1 MRDGDR
7 PHPAHRCHHQSVRRQ
22 AKLPALQMVPRSE
35 REGDAATVEA
45 ALRDVRHVSAPDSLR
60 LLARGQLDAGG
71 SRILP
76 REAPRGPR
84 ASRPQQ
90 IEKNVFLSEE
100 EEKKHWKTLENA
112 PKKKHWKTLE
122 NAPKKKPLKTLENP
136 AKKKHCKTLE
146 NPEKRTLENNGK
158 LYKKNTGKT
167 LENPAKKTLKNA
179 PKKEHWK
186 TLENSPNKKH
196 WKTLKKKNTKKHWKT
211 LQTKST
217 RKL

>member
-146 NPEKRTLENNGK
+146 NPEK
-158 LYKKNTGKT
+158 KNTG
-167 LENPAKKTLKNA
+167 
-179 PKKEHWK
+179 
-186 TLENSPNKKH
+186 
-196 WKTLKKKNTKKHWKT
+196 KHWKT
-211 LQTKST
+211 LQKKHWKNT
-217 RKL
+217 RKPCKKNTEKRSKKRTLENPGKLSKQKALENSQKKKH